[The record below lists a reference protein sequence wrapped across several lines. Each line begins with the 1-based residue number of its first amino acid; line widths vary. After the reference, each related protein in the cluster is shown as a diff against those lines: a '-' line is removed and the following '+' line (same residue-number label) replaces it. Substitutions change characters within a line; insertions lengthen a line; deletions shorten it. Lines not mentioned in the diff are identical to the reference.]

1 MEASVALTDTALVED
16 VDEQRDRLLRRLA
29 DQRARGADLWAWY
42 RGRQEVPDVPANYT
56 AAYQLFLNEAITPW
70 ARLLVDS
77 IAERLR
83 VQGIR
88 SATNPE
94 GAGRAWDAFTRARLS
109 ADQRLIYI
117 EALIGGTGYVSV
129 ADGTEG
135 PRLAPESSFE
145 VTHEPDL
152 TDRQRVAAAL
162 KLYPLDWS
170 RRYWV
175 CELYRSDATY
185 RWVTEVSRKQSDPDV
200 FPIDSRRRGGLEWE
214 GLDAVANPLDAVP
227 IVPFENRGSVLS
239 GGASEIEDCVPILQR
254 IDRLTLDLLLTSHY
268 GSFRQKWATGLQVP
282 RDPETGKPVEPFKAA
297 VTRLWVNEKSDGRFG
312 TFEATDPAG
321 YLTAIDSQIATLA
334 AISRVPAHYLMQRNL
349 ANPPS
354 AESLIASE
362 TGLVSKVEDR
372 QATYGEAWE
381 QVFWLFAH
389 MQGDAADI
397 EELEVQWVDAEKRN
411 PAQVADAA
419 IKWMGMGV
427 PEAALWAYGGFT
439 PQQILEW
446 ERESAARE
454 LLAAAQQPPVA
465 TAGEV
470 VAPEASA
477 GAPTP

>member
-1 MEASVALTDTALVED
+1 MEASVAITDLLED
-16 VDEQRDRLLRRLA
+16 IEQQRDRLLRRLA
-29 DQRARGADLWAWY
+29 IQRARGADLWAWY
-42 RGRQEVPDVPANYT
+42 RGRQQVPDVPANYT
-56 AAYQLFLNEAITPW
+56 AAYQLFLSEAITPW

-88 SATNPE
+88 SADNPE
-94 GAGRAWDAFTRARLS
+94 GAIRAWDAFTRARLS

-117 EALIGGTGYVSV
+117 EALIGGVGYVSV
-129 ADGTEG
+129 ADGAEG
-135 PRLAPESSFE
+135 PRLSPESSFE

-152 TDRQRVAAAL
+152 ADRQRVAAAL
-162 KLYPLDWS
+162 KFYPLDFS

-175 CELYRSDATY
+175 CELYRPDATY
-185 RWVTEVSRKQSDPDV
+185 RWISESSRPSSDPDV
-200 FPIDSRRRGGLEWE
+200 FPIDTRRHGSIEWDE
-214 GLDAVANPLDAVP
+214 LDSVANPLDAVP
-227 IVPFENRGSVLS
+227 IVPFENRVNVLS
-239 GGASEIEDCVPILQR
+239 GGASEIEDCVPILRR
-254 IDRLTLDLLLTSHY
+254 IDRLTLDMLLTSHY
-268 GSFRQKWATGLQVP
+268 GSFRQKWATGLSVP
-282 RDPETGKPVEPFKAA
+282 RDPETGAPVEPFKVA
-297 VTRLWVNEKSDGRFG
+297 VTRLWVNEKADGRFG

-389 MQGDAADI
+389 MQGDPADI

-427 PEAALWAYGGFT
+427 PEPALWAYGGFT
-439 PQQILEW
+439 PQQIAEW

-454 LLAAAQQPPVA
+454 LLAAAQAPPVA

-470 VAPEASA
+470 VAPEA
-477 GAPTP
+477 TPGG